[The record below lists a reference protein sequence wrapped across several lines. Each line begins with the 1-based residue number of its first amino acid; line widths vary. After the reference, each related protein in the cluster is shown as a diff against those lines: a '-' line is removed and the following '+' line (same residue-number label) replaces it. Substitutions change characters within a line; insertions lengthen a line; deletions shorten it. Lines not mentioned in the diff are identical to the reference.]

1 MDGWDGIDEFVAVA
15 RTGSFIAGAAAL
27 GVSRTHMSRAIA
39 RLEDRLGARLL
50 HRTTRAVVLSPTGRT
65 FLDHCVRLVR
75 ERDEAVALVRDQG
88 EPRGDLRITCCL
100 ALGEHFIAPIA
111 RRFALQHRQLTVY
124 LDVTD
129 RVVDLVAEGYDL
141 GIRTGQLP
149 SSNLIAAKIAS
160 RRSRTCAAPAYL
172 ARRGSPGEIAD
183 LDGHD
188 CLIGTTPQWHFSDK
202 GEQILYRP
210 RPVWS
215 CNNGPAVLA
224 AALDGMGICQL
235 ANFYLD
241 DAVQSGKLVPIL
253 EEFAPPEEPIWAVYP
268 DKRHLSPKVQRLLSV
283 LRDELPKELAE
294 RLAVDHDALPPQRV
308 RSILPV

>member
-15 RTGSFIAGAAAL
+15 RTGSFIAGAASL
-27 GVSRTHMSRAIA
+27 GVSRTHMSRAIN

-50 HRTTRAVVLSPTGRT
+50 HRTTRAVILSPIGRT

-75 ERDEAVALVRDQG
+75 ERDEAIALVRDQG
-88 EPRGDLRITCCL
+88 EPRGDLRITCCV
-100 ALGEHFIAPIA
+100 ALGERFISPIA
-111 RRFALQHRQLTVY
+111 RQFAMLHRQLTVY

-129 RVVDLVAEGYDL
+129 RVVDLVTEGYDL
-141 GIRTGQLP
+141 GVRTGQLP

-160 RRSRTCAAPAYL
+160 RQSRTCAAPAYL
-172 ARRGSPGEIAD
+172 TRRGRPGKISD

-188 CLIGTTPQWHFSDK
+188 CLIGTTLQWHFSEK
-202 GEQILYRP
+202 GDEKLYRP

-215 CNNGPAVLA
+215 CNNGHAVLE

-268 DKRHLSPKVQRLLSV
+268 DKRHLSPKVQRFICMLK
-283 LRDELPKELAE
+283 DKLPKAMA
-294 RLAVDHDALPPQRV
+294 RAV
-308 RSILPV
+308 

>member
-1 MDGWDGIDEFVAVA
+1 MDGWDGIEEFVAVA

-39 RLEDRLGARLL
+39 RLEDRLGAQLL
-50 HRTTRAVVLSPTGRT
+50 HRTTRRVILSPTGRT

-75 ERDEAVALVRDQG
+75 ERDEAVALMRDQG

-100 ALGEHFIAPIA
+100 ALGERFIAPIA
-111 RRFALQHRQLTVY
+111 RRFAMQHRQLTVY

-129 RVVDLVAEGYDL
+129 RLVDLVSESYDL
-141 GIRTGQLP
+141 GIRTGLLP

-172 ARRGSPGEIAD
+172 ECRGRPGTITD

-188 CLIGTTPQWHFSDK
+188 CLISTTPQWHFSEK
-202 GEQILYRP
+202 GDEILYRP

-215 CNNGPAVLA
+215 CNNGHAVLQ

-235 ANFYLD
+235 PDFYLN
-241 DAVQSGKLVPIL
+241 DALKSGQLTPIL

-268 DKRHLSPKVQRLLSV
+268 DKRHLSPKVQRFVSV
-283 LRDELPKELAE
+283 LKDKLPKILA
-294 RLAVDHDALPPQRV
+294 RPD
-308 RSILPV
+308 

>member
-1 MDGWDGIDEFVAVA
+1 MDGWDGIEEFVAVA

-39 RLEDRLGARLL
+39 RLEDRLGAQLL
-50 HRTTRAVVLSPTGRT
+50 HRTTRRVILSPTGRT

-75 ERDEAVALVRDQG
+75 ERDEAVALMRDQG

-100 ALGEHFIAPIA
+100 ALGERFIAPIA
-111 RRFALQHRQLTVY
+111 RRFAKQHRQLTVY

-129 RVVDLVAEGYDL
+129 RLVDLVAESYDL
-141 GIRTGQLP
+141 GIRTGLLQ
-149 SSNLIAAKIAS
+149 SSNLIAAKIGS
-160 RRSRTCAAPAYL
+160 RQSRTCAAPAYL
-172 ARRGSPGEIAD
+172 ESRGRPGKITD

-188 CLIGTTPQWHFSDK
+188 CLIGTTPQWHFSEK
-202 GEQILYRP
+202 GDEILYRP

-215 CNNGPAVLA
+215 CNNGHAVLE

-235 ANFYLD
+235 PDFYLN
-241 DAVQSGKLVPIL
+241 DALQSGQLAPIL

-268 DKRHLSPKVQRLLSV
+268 DKRHRSPKVQRFVSALK
-283 LRDELPKELAE
+283 DKLPKVLG
-294 RLAVDHDALPPQRV
+294 RPD
-308 RSILPV
+308 

>member
-1 MDGWDGIDEFVAVA
+1 MDGWDGIEEFVAVA
-15 RTGSFIAGAAAL
+15 RTGSFVAGAASL
-27 GVSRTHMSRAIA
+27 GVSRTQMSRAIA

-50 HRTTRAVVLSPTGRT
+50 HRTTRMVMVSPTGRT
-65 FLDHCVRLVR
+65 FLDHCVRLVS

-88 EPRGDLRITCCL
+88 EPRGDLRITCCV
-100 ALGEHFIAPIA
+100 ALGERFIAPIA
-111 RRFALQHRQLTVY
+111 RRFAMQHRLLTVC

-129 RVVDLVAEGYDL
+129 RVVDLVAESCDL

-149 SSNLIAAKIAS
+149 SSNLIAARIAS

-172 ARRGSPGEIAD
+172 ARRGRPGTIAD

-188 CLIGTTPQWHFSDK
+188 CLIGTTLQWHFSDK
-202 GEQILYRP
+202 GKEILYRP

-215 CNNGPAVLA
+215 CNNGYAVLE

-235 ANFYLD
+235 PTFYLN
-241 DAVQSGKLVPIL
+241 DAVQSGRLVPIL

-268 DKRHLSPKVQRLLSV
+268 DKRHLSPKVQRFASLLQA
-283 LRDELPKELAE
+283 ELPKVMA
-294 RLAVDHDALPPQRV
+294 RPD
-308 RSILPV
+308 

>member
-1 MDGWDGIDEFVAVA
+1 MGVNRMDGWDGIEEFVAVA

-27 GVSRTHMSRAIA
+27 GVSRTHMSRALA
-39 RLEDRLGARLL
+39 RLEDRLGTRLL
-50 HRTTRAVVLSPTGRT
+50 HRTTRRVILSPTGRT
-65 FLDHCVRLVR
+65 FLDHCDRLVR

-88 EPRGDLRITCCL
+88 EPRGDLRITCCV
-100 ALGEHFIAPIA
+100 ALGERFIAPIA
-111 RRFALQHRQLTVY
+111 RRFAMQHRQLTVY

-160 RRSRTCAAPAYL
+160 RQSRTCAAPAYL
-172 ARRGSPGEIAD
+172 ECRERPGKITD

-188 CLIGTTPQWHFSDK
+188 CLTGTTLQWHFSDK
-202 GEQILYRP
+202 GDEILYRP

-215 CNNGPAVLA
+215 CNNGYAILE

-235 ANFYLD
+235 PNFYLD
-241 DAVQSGKLVPIL
+241 DAVQSGQLVPIL

-268 DKRHLSPKVQRLLSV
+268 DKRHLSPKVQRFVSV
-283 LRDELPKELAE
+283 LKDKLPKVMA
-294 RLAVDHDALPPQRV
+294 RPD
-308 RSILPV
+308 